1 MSEQIRSQQMPF
13 RMKEEFTVTSI
24 GEQNDPLACSVLSEP
39 LVAPDP
45 EQLESL
51 AILDR
56 LQARLT
62 VMRHAVRNLVPRKP
76 AE

>member
-1 MSEQIRSQQMPF
+1 MSEQMRSQQMPV
-13 RMKEEFTVTSI
+13 RLKEELTASSTESNPLTGYSI
-24 GEQNDPLACSVLSEP
+24 LSEP
-39 LVAPDP
+39 LVAPDA

-62 VMRHAVRNLVPRKP
+62 VMRHVVRNLLPRTS